1 VLVPAAPR
9 RAPRLAQ
16 LSSGT
21 RVGVVAAAVETSH
34 TLEHSITAAA
44 LPNIA
49 RVETCAAAGPVLG
62 RLVRRVDVIVCST
75 WAAGWVQD
83 LVGATVP
90 VIIDDRALNQR
101 AIQML
106 GAIVAQHDGGP
117 PTPHARSALAPRRP
131 REGATP
137 EHGGAV
143 VRQRND
149 GKRRRRV
156 RGSEGSMAEAGVATM
171 PGERASHRPAAEAC
185 AALLMPTR
193 SSRVLRENG
202 DGDHA
207 TR

>member
-1 VLVPAAPR
+1 VLALLAEVHLETLQ
-9 RAPRLAQ
+9 RLAQ
-16 LSSGT
+16 LPSGT

-49 RVETCAAAGPVLG
+49 RVETCAAAGLALG

-75 WAAGWVQD
+75 SAAGRVHG

-117 PTPHARSALAPRRP
+117 PTPDARGSPTAVRFALAPRRP

-137 EHGGAV
+137 EDGGAV

-156 RGSEGSMAEAGVATM
+156 RGSEGSMAEAGV
-171 PGERASHRPAAEAC
+171 
-185 AALLMPTR
+185 
-193 SSRVLRENG
+193 G
-202 DGDHA
+202 DDA
-207 TR
+207 R